1 MQAIRDLPLDE
12 LTYAVVDVETTG
24 LSSRLGDRICELA
37 VVIVSGGRI
46 VDRLQT
52 LVNPGR
58 PISRGA
64 NAVNGITD
72 SMVQNAPYF
81 RNVAPALVEAFKGA
95 VLVGH
100 NASFDLSFLSAELR
114 EAGHNPP
121 NNPVIDTLAI
131 ARKCYS
137 FHSNKL
143 SEVARSL
150 GIRTQGLHR
159 ALADA
164 TVTWHVLE
172 RFLRDLEEYGVR
184 TLGDLISVQGPLT
197 PLSGWQ
203 STPPIMEWDGTGPLC
218 PIEGLPPLIE
228 EAVRAQAA
236 LRIRYKGSDG
246 RESHRVVEPR
256 KVTLRE
262 QATYLVAFCHLKQE
276 ERIFRLDRI
285 VELRL
290 DRVLG

>member
-1 MQAIRDLPLDE
+1 MQAVRDLPLDE
-12 LTYAVVDVETTG
+12 LTFAVLDVETTG
-24 LSSRLGDRICELA
+24 LSSRLGDKICEIA
-37 VVIVSGGRI
+37 VVVVSGGRI
-46 VDRLQT
+46 VDRFQT

-64 NAVNGITD
+64 SLVNGITD
-72 SMVQNAPYF
+72 SMVRQAPAF
-81 RNVAPALVEAFKGA
+81 KQIAPALIEVLQGA

-100 NASFDLSFLSAELR
+100 NASFDLSFISAELR
-114 EAGHNPP
+114 EAGYKPP
-121 NNPVIDTLAI
+121 SNPVIDTLAL

-137 FHSNKL
+137 FHSNRL

-150 GIRTQGLHR
+150 GIKAQGLHR

-164 TVTWHVLE
+164 TVTWHVLD
-172 RFLRDLEEYGVR
+172 RFLHDLEEYGVT
-184 TLGDLISVQGPLT
+184 TLGEVIRVQGALT
-197 PLSGWQ
+197 PLSGWH
-203 STPPIMEWDGTGPLC
+203 STAPTMEWDGTGPFC
-218 PIEGLPPLIE
+218 PIEGLPPIIE
-228 EAVRAQAA
+228 QAVRAQTA

-246 RESHRVVEPR
+246 RESQRVVEPR

-276 ERIFRLDRI
+276 ERMFRVDRI

-290 DRVLG
+290 EGVVR

>member
-1 MQAIRDLPLDE
+1 MQAIRDLPLDD

-24 LSSRLGDRICELA
+24 LSARMGDKICELA
-37 VVIVSGGRI
+37 VVIASGGRI

-64 NAVNGITD
+64 TAVSGITD
-72 SMVQNAPYF
+72 SMVLNAPPF
-81 RNVAPALVEAFKGA
+81 KAVAPALIEVLRGA

-100 NASFDLSFLSAELR
+100 NASFDISFLSAELR
-114 EAGHNPP
+114 DAGYSPP
-121 NNPVIDTLAI
+121 NNPVIDTLAL

-137 FHSNKL
+137 FQSNKL

-150 GIRTQGLHR
+150 GIKTQGLHR

-164 TVTWHVLE
+164 TATWHVLE
-172 RFLRDLEEYGVR
+172 RFMHDLEEYGVS
-184 TLGDLISVQGPLT
+184 TLGDLIKVQGPLT
-197 PLSGWQ
+197 PLSGWH
-203 STPPIMEWDGTGPLC
+203 SAPPIMEWDGTSPFC
-218 PIEGLPPLIE
+218 PIQGLPPLIE
-228 EAVRAQAA
+228 QAVRAQSA

-246 RESHRVVEPR
+246 RESHRVVQPR

-276 ERIFRLDRI
+276 ERTFRLDRI
-285 VELRL
+285 VDLRIE
-290 DRVLG
+290 RAAR